1 MFTKIALR
9 LSGIDLRDPEAY
21 NRIPEDL
28 SHLGFEANGGV
39 SSAVFATE
47 DARPLGAALDA
58 ARCIAK
64 HIPGVHVTEVYDELV
79 STADIAVRCE
89 VGAEAVRL
97 WVNGRRRSAQRP
109 FPAPRQVVGHG
120 AKPMSLWAWRDVL
133 AWTREVVGID
143 ADEDVTYLD
152 DTQLAE
158 LNAELAG
165 CGAGPAQSPWQP
177 MESTTLSVVA
187 VRAETVQVSN
197 TDATLQRIDETL
209 YGERVTT
216 RSPSRRPA
224 AR

>member
-21 NRIPEDL
+21 NQIPEDL
-28 SHLGFEANGGV
+28 SYLGFEANGGV
-39 SSAVFATE
+39 SSAVLATE

-58 ARCIAK
+58 ARCVVK
-64 HIPGVHVTEVYDELV
+64 HVPGVHVVEVYDEMV

-109 FPAPRQVVGHG
+109 FPTPRQVVGHG

-143 ADEDVTYLD
+143 ADEDVSYLD
-152 DTQLAE
+152 DIQIAE

-165 CGAGPAQSPWQP
+165 CGAGWAESPWQRL
-177 MESTTLSVVA
+177 ESNTVSVVA
-187 VRAETVQVSN
+187 VRTETVQVSN
-197 TDATLQRIDETL
+197 TDVTLQRIDETL
-209 YGERVTT
+209 YGERVSIRT
-216 RSPSRRPA
+216 PYRRPA
-224 AR
+224 A

>member
-21 NRIPEDL
+21 SRIPEDL
-28 SHLGFEANGGV
+28 SYLGFEANGGV
-39 SSAVFATE
+39 SSAVFATD
-47 DARPLGAALDA
+47 DARPIGSALDA

-64 HIPGVHVTEVYDELV
+64 HIPGAHAVDVYDELV

-97 WVNGRRRSAQRP
+97 WVNGRRRSAQRT
-109 FPAPRQVVGHG
+109 FPPPRQVIGHG

-152 DTQLAE
+152 DAQVAE

-165 CGAGPAQSPWQP
+165 CSASSATSEWRPL
-177 MESTTLSVVA
+177 ESSTVSVVT
-187 VRAETVQVSN
+187 VRTETVRVSN
-197 TDATLQRIDETL
+197 LDATLERIDETL
-209 YGERVTT
+209 FGARVPT
-216 RSPSRRPA
+216 RAPSRRPA
-224 AR
+224 A